1 MCWIPFY
8 KLVKYLLPYF
18 STYLFPITY
27 ITKIPIFSGIF
38 NIVPSLLKWKILHLF
53 ILSWFRGINI
63 EKQYR
68 KICKPQYLEM
78 TQTADT
84 LVHIL
89 SQLCR
94 SFCQAFQFDFVLSQD
109 VCYYIIHLADAY
121 FQLQCIFQIKTML
134 HILPLHSR
142 RSRRSVNL
150 FLWEAVN

>member
-94 SFCQAFQFDFVLSQD
+94 SFCQAFQFDFISGCML
-109 VCYYIIHLADAY
+109 IHHS
-121 FQLQCIFQIKTML
+121 FSWCIFPIAMHFSNKNNVAHFAFTQ
-134 HILPLHSR
+134 
-142 RSRRSVNL
+142 
-150 FLWEAVN
+150 